1 MADNTYQIGDA
12 VPLEATFR
20 NTAGTLT
27 NPTAVTLTVRAPDG
41 TITTP
46 SPTNPSTGVFHYDL
60 SVTQPGL
67 WWYTFKGTGAI
78 QAADRKSFYV
88 ETDWTTTAGPLSA
101 HALVTLEEAREY
113 VLESVNDNSQD
124 HKLVRRINAFSEAV
138 WQYTRREWTTSTAAT
153 RLFQYRGYGMLN
165 LAPYDLRTAT
175 AVVAFTDLP
184 TSYQIT
190 LTAGT
195 GSVYPMYELKPA
207 GGTNEGTYRWLDP
220 RFGLQPFPY
229 ISDLYDGWPPLNLTL
244 WNREFQVS
252 ITGDWG
258 IPTVPWDVK
267 EAVLMSIDSATK
279 NPTGAATSTFGAL
292 TVTPDLDTGFEGTTW
307 RALPGDARA
316 LLTPY
321 GSAVPAV
328 FA

>member
-1 MADNTYQIGDA
+1 MADSTYQIGDA

-20 NTAGTLT
+20 NAAGTPT
-27 NPTAVTLTVRAPDG
+27 NPSAVTLTVRAPDG

-46 SPTNPSTGVFHYDL
+46 TPTNTGPGVWHYDL

-67 WWYTFKGTGAI
+67 WWYTFKGTGTV
-78 QAADRKSFYV
+78 QAADRRSFYV
-88 ETDWTTTAGPLSA
+88 QNDWTTTAGPLGP

-113 VLESVNDNSQD
+113 VLESVTDNSQD
-124 HKLVRRINAFSEAV
+124 HKLVRRINAYSEAV
-138 WQYTRREWTTSTAAT
+138 WQYTRREWTTTTGAT
-153 RLFQYRGYGMLN
+153 RVFQYRGYGMLS

-184 TSYQIT
+184 TTYQVT
-190 LTAGT
+190 LAAGT
-195 GSVYPMYELKPA
+195 TTAYPMYELKPA
-207 GGTNEGTYRWLDP
+207 GGTTEGTYRWLDP

-229 ISDLYDGWPPLNLTL
+229 ISEMWDGWPPTNVTA

-258 IPTVPWDVK
+258 IPAVPADVK
-267 EAVLMSIDSATK
+267 EAVLIAID
-279 NPTGAATSTFGAL
+279 NATSNPEAAVNRTFGAL
-292 TVTPDLDTGFEGTTW
+292 TVTEDIDTSFEGTTW
-307 RALPGDARA
+307 RALPGESRA

-321 GSAVPAV
+321 RIDVPAV